1 MLLDISDK
9 VIVITGASRGLGRDM
24 AKLFASEGAVIVI
37 NYNSSVLD
45 AEYLYKEILSNN
57 GKALLIS
64 ADITKMNEVEEMC
77 KDVISKFGKVDV
89 LVNNAGILN
98 DNPIQLMS
106 KEQWSDVIDVNL
118 TGTFYCSKVFSKV
131 MLQQK
136 SGQIINIASLKG
148 EKGSPNQIN
157 YASSKAGVIALT
169 KSLAKEF
176 KNMNISVNAI
186 CPGFIVTDLNKEQS
200 YKKDIAKDESLM
212 SIEHLKNT
220 LLSFLVYLI
229 SSESYGISGR
239 VFNLDSRV

>member
-1 MLLDISDK
+1 
-9 VIVITGASRGLGRDM
+9 
-24 AKLFASEGAVIVI
+24 
-37 NYNSSVLD
+37 
-45 AEYLYKEILSNN
+45 
-57 GKALLIS
+57 
-64 ADITKMNEVEEMC
+64 
-77 KDVISKFGKVDV
+77 
-89 LVNNAGILN
+89 
-98 DNPIQLMS
+98 
-106 KEQWSDVIDVNL
+106 
-118 TGTFYCSKVFSKV
+118 